1 MSYGEKVLSR
11 LLTPGMLVL
20 VVGAVLVYGSG
31 FLADRIAP
39 AKKELVNVIVKVVGC
54 LLALL
59 GLLMVMEFI

>member
-1 MSYGEKVLSR
+1 MSYGEKVLFR

-20 VVGAVLVYGSG
+20 VVGAVLVYGSV

-39 AKKELVNVIVKVVGC
+39 DRKDLVNIIVKAVGC
-54 LLALL
+54 LLALV

>member
-39 AKKELVNVIVKVVGC
+39 KKELVNVIVKAVGC
-54 LLALL
+54 LLALV